1 MSRLT
6 RDGTAETVSQDQ
18 ILRRERGQGN
28 LHFPW
33 SIDHK
38 QNFSNLTR
46 LILTLATCLII
57 HTQVLL
63 CVFSILSKQDPSIPD
78 LFVALTNIRTVT

>member
-6 RDGTAETVSQDQ
+6 RDGTAETVSQAQ
-18 ILRRERGQGN
+18 ILRERGQGN

-57 HTQVLL
+57 HTEVLL
-63 CVFSILSKQDPSIPD
+63 CVFSILSKKDPSIPD